1 MKIRDLSAALAAACV
16 LTACGGGGDDA
27 PAGVSVPQGVRT
39 VSASASA
46 DINAGNY
53 ASFSGPLARAVMQ
66 AAEGSSATVA
76 GGSRESLALAGL
88 ARGALQA
95 VAPDRERALAVTS
108 STLACT
114 YGGSMT
120 VTFDDADNNQQ
131 VSRGDV
137 LTVAL
142 SGCVEEPGGAPGS
155 GSMTMTI
162 NAIEVDAAGEP
173 TAMDVSISVSGFAD
187 DGWGGMSGSFR
198 LWMKQEGATS
208 TRMRV
213 SYQAVT
219 VVDGNTTVVYDFDE
233 YGVFSDSGSGSF
245 DLQGGL
251 RIGGQTYAVVG
262 GNVFGHSSGS
272 NPSSG
277 TVSLRDA
284 AGDQLV
290 LRAISS
296 TTVDLEFYAAGAT
309 TPSATLTGVTWSS
322 LR

>member
-1 MKIRDLSAALAAACV
+1 MKIRDLTAALAAACV

-39 VSASASA
+39 VSASASG
-46 DINAGNY
+46 DINASNY
-53 ASFSGPLARAVMQ
+53 ASFSGPLARAVMH
-66 AAEGSSATVA
+66 AADGNAAAVA
-76 GGSRESLALAGL
+76 GSGRESPLAMADV
-88 ARGALQA
+88 ARSALQA

-108 STLACT
+108 STVACT
-114 YGGSMT
+114 YGGSMS
-120 VTFDDADNNQQ
+120 VTFDDADNSQQ

-137 LTVAL
+137 LAVAL
-142 SGCVEEPGGAPGS
+142 SACVAEPGGAPGN

-162 NAIEVDAAGEP
+162 NAIELDAAGDA
-173 TAMDVSISVSGFAD
+173 TAMDVSVSVSGFAEA
-187 DGWGGMSGSFR
+187 GWGGMSGSFR
-198 LWMKQEGATS
+198 LWMKQETATS

-219 VVDGNTTVVYDFDE
+219 VVDGNTTIVYDFDE
-233 YGVFSDSGSGSF
+233 YGVFSDTGGSF

-262 GNVFGHSSGS
+262 GDVFSHTSGS
-272 NPSSG
+272 NPSLG

-284 AGDQLV
+284 AGDRLL
-290 LRAISS
+290 LRARST
-296 TTVDLEFYAAGAT
+296 TTVDLEFYAAGAN
-309 TPSATLTGVTWSS
+309 TPSATLAGVTWAS